1 MKRNR
6 LSWFEIVVFLIM
18 VAWLM
23 IHIVYRN
30 TIENTGTLV
39 FNDRGVM
46 FLVRESETC
55 REYEQQGYITMPF
68 HSNEF
73 NSLELF
79 NEQLQPVSRII
90 LDGYE
95 DATDEMHADMRDY
108 IHEMCTNDQGSFT
121 VKSDHGNI
129 SVQYAWSHAS
139 NGHRYLVVMTVSE
152 YKIVWMSI
160 DTVLNYAIYAVL
172 LVLIIQSMWRNS
184 RLNAYRYRRMM
195 FEQHHLDD
203 AL

>member
-23 IHIVYRN
+23 IHIVYRE

-46 FLVRESETC
+46 FLVREEGTC
-55 REYEQQGYITMPF
+55 RDYERQGYITMPF

-108 IHEMCTNDQGSFT
+108 IHEMAINDQGSFT
-121 VKSDHGNI
+121 VKSDRGNI

-139 NGHRYLVVMTVSE
+139 DGHRYLIVMTVSE
-152 YKIVWMSI
+152 YKIVWLSI
-160 DTVLNYAIYAVL
+160 DTILNYAIYIAVM
-172 LVLIIQSMWRNS
+172 VLIIQSMRRNS

-195 FEQHHLDD
+195 FEHDHIEDTL
-203 AL
+203 

>member
-23 IHIVYRN
+23 IHIVYRE

-39 FNDRGVM
+39 FNGRGVM
-46 FLVRESETC
+46 FLVREPGAC
-55 REYEQQGYITMPF
+55 QEYERQGYITMPF

-79 NEQLQPVSRII
+79 NEQLQPVSRFII
-90 LDGYE
+90 DGHE
-95 DATDEMHADMRDY
+95 NATDKMHADMRD
-108 IHEMCTNDQGSFT
+108 HVDEMTTNDEGSFT
-121 VKSDHGNI
+121 VKSDRGKLT
-129 SVQYAWSHAS
+129 VQYAWSHAS
-139 NGHRYLVVMTVSE
+139 DGHRYLTVMTVSE
-152 YKIVWMSI
+152 YKIIWLSI
-160 DTVLNYAIYAVL
+160 DTILNYLIYIAVM
-172 LVLIIQSMWRNS
+172 VLIIQSVRRNS

-195 FEQHHLDD
+195 FEHDHLEDT
-203 AL
+203 L

>member
-23 IHIVYRN
+23 IHIVYRQ
-30 TIENTGTLV
+30 TIENRGTLV

-46 FLVRESETC
+46 FLVREQETC
-55 REYEQQGYITMPF
+55 QEYERQGYITMPF

-79 NEQLQPVSRII
+79 NEQLQPVSRFII
-90 LDGYE
+90 DGYE
-95 DATDEMHADMRDY
+95 NTTDEMYADVRDHV
-108 IHEMCTNDQGSFT
+108 HEMTTNDQGSFT
-121 VKSDHGNI
+121 VKSDRGNI
-129 SVQYAWSHAS
+129 TVQYAWSHAS
-139 NGHRYLVVMTVSE
+139 DGHRYLIVMTVSE
-152 YKIVWMSI
+152 YKIVWLSI
-160 DTVLNYAIYAVL
+160 DTVLNYGIFIAVM
-172 LVLIIQSMWRNS
+172 VLIIQSMRRNS

-195 FEQHHLDD
+195 FEHDHLEDT
-203 AL
+203 L